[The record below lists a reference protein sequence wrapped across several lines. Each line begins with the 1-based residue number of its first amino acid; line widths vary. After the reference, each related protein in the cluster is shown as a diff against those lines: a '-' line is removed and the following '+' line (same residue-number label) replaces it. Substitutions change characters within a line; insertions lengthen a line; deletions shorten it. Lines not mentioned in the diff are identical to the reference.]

1 MRMRVRVRVRVRSTP
16 TRVPSRSCAALV
28 VDAVIEHPHAEPAR
42 QRLHATA
49 AADASHE
56 PSSTPTASH
65 ASSVWACRLA
75 SARAMKCAWSKVGT
89 STLTRG
95 WKDVVVMQQA

>member
-1 MRMRVRVRVRVRSTP
+1 MRVRVRSTP
-16 TRVPSRSCAALV
+16 TRGPSRSCAALV

-42 QRLHATA
+42 RRLHATA
-49 AADASHE
+49 ATEASEE
-56 PSSTPTASH
+56 PSSTPMSSH
-65 ASSVWACRLA
+65 ASSVWACSLA
-75 SARAMKCAWSKVGT
+75 SAHAMKYAWSKVGT